1 MRNALLFGSFLLAL
15 VVAACSGKAD
25 VGDSCKTG
33 GATTAECVDGA
44 VCSKTIQGT
53 LTCQKQCSDQ
63 KDCPTGTTCNG
74 VTSGN
79 LKSCRPDT

>member
-1 MRNALLFGSFLLAL
+1 MRKIVLLGSLVLAL
-15 VVAACSGKAD
+15 VAVACSGKAD
-25 VGDSCKTG
+25 IGSSCTTG
-33 GATTAECVDGA
+33 GATTNECVDGA

-53 LTCQKQCSDQ
+53 LTCQKQCTDQ

-74 VTSGN
+74 VTGGN